1 MILKKAWIFIKNYW
15 WAPVGIIAVAIFYFT
30 SSSKKELILEMFNE
44 RKKLTDKE
52 LNAAKHAYEEEI
64 KINKAYNDALKDL
77 AEAQKKSVKEIEKQH
92 KKTLLIV
99 AKKNRGQKD
108 KMAKEL
114 AERYGLKYDP

>member
-1 MILKKAWIFIKNYW
+1 MILHNKK
-15 WAPVGIIAVAIFYFT
+15 
-30 SSSKKELILEMFNE
+30 
-44 RKKLTDKE
+44 
-52 LNAAKHAYEEEI
+52 
-64 KINKAYNDALKDL
+64 
-77 AEAQKKSVKEIEKQH
+77 KKSVKEIEKQH